1 MSKVKIGKVGKQKLP
16 VFAPFTL
23 DFTFKKAFANEQ
35 YKVLLLF
42 LLNTILKEVLKA
54 KIVDVTVIHT
64 VQLAQTK
71 KSRGAVFD
79 LHCEDALG
87 TRFIVEMQVEEQEHF
102 IKRTFFYLCM
112 AIANLAKKGKAKNK
126 ARKVPYDFNYPPA
139 YTLSFLTYDLD
150 FGKGCDEVI
159 ETLSVRNDRN
169 LEVRYDI
176 IRMVYVRL
184 TRFNKTEEECI
195 TDLDRLLFSLKN
207 ADKLGEKPRS
217 FGKGVWD
224 LLYEVAR
231 ISTFNKEEF
240 MQYEREM
247 MAFSDHAHAL
257 EFADKKGF
265 GKGVLAVAKS
275 MLQDGL
281 SLARIARITKLPK
294 EQIIALSR

>member
-1 MSKVKIGKVGKQKLP
+1 MP

-42 LLNTILKEVLKA
+42 LLNTVLKEVIKA
-54 KIVDVTVIHT
+54 EIVDVNIIHT
-64 VQLAQTK
+64 VQLAHSK
-71 KSRGAVFD
+71 KGRGAVFD

-87 TRFIVEMQVEEQEHF
+87 TRFIVEMH
-102 IKRTFFYLCM
+102 
-112 AIANLAKKGKAKNK
+112 
-126 ARKVPYDFNYPPA
+126 PPA

-150 FGKGCDEVI
+150 FGKGCDEVMQY
-159 ETLSVRNDRN
+159 LSVRNDRH
-169 LEVRYDI
+169 LEIRYDI
-176 IRMVYVRL
+176 MQMVYVRL
-184 TRFNKTEEECI
+184 TRFNKAEEECI

-207 ADKLGEKPRS
+207 ADKLAEKPRS

-224 LLYEVAR
+224 SLYEVAR

-257 EFADKKGF
+257 EFAEKKGF
-265 GKGVLAVAKS
+265 GKGEKLGFSKGQEMVLDLVK
-275 MLQDGL
+275 QGL
-281 SLARIARITKLPK
+281 SAKEIERI
-294 EQIIALSR
+294 LSKKSR